1 MATPTQSNNTNYS
14 TSSHLH
20 IHTHTHTV
28 QPVQV
33 AESCQEVKTDS
44 PNYDAASIH
53 IIMLLVQLFCIN
65 NEIIKKAV

>member
-1 MATPTQSNNTNYS
+1 MATPTYKLFNFLTH
-14 TSSHLH
+14 THT
-20 IHTHTHTV
+20 HTHTHTV

-65 NEIIKKAV
+65 NEIIKKQSS